1 MFKTLRLK
9 LVGCNFQS
17 PSVEPKP
24 HDVVKIKLERD
35 NKFDK
40 DAIAV
45 FNHKDEKIG
54 YVGTAKTV
62 SEGNRRNGCIDNL
75 DLKSIVDL
83 DNDDYLAII
92 TKFREYFGFIDI
104 TVDDI

>member
-1 MFKTLRLK
+1 MFKTMRLK
-9 LVGCNFQS
+9 LVGCNFQK
-17 PSVEPKP
+17 PSVEPEP
-24 HDVVKIKLERD
+24 HDVVKIKLEKD

-40 DAIAV
+40 DAVAV
-45 FNHKDEKIG
+45 FNHRNERIG

-62 SEGNRRNGCIDNL
+62 SDGNRRGGCIDNL

-83 DNDDYLAII
+83 EHDDYLAII
-92 TKFREYFGFIDI
+92 TKFRGYYGFIDI

>member
-1 MFKTLRLK
+1 MFKTMRLK
-9 LVGCNFQS
+9 LVGCNFQK
-17 PSVEPKP
+17 PSVVPEP
-24 HDVVKIKLERD
+24 HDVVKIKLEKD

-40 DAIAV
+40 DAVAV
-45 FNHKDEKIG
+45 FNHRNERIG

-62 SEGNRRNGCIDNL
+62 SDGNRRNGCIDNL

-83 DNDDYLAII
+83 ENDDYLAII
-92 TKFREYFGFIDI
+92 TKFKGYFGFIDI